1 LYETPQY
8 EQYSYLQD
16 LFLGDQVY
24 CEHDLYGLVTKE
36 RITGIKYDCI
46 LEKISEMTFQTVA
59 YQRSGWV
66 KQLANTTA
74 KTGTI
79 IKYNLQDALE
89 DGYGG
94 YLKTGYGVDL
104 TTL

>member
-1 LYETPQY
+1 
-8 EQYSYLQD
+8 
-16 LFLGDQVY
+16 
-24 CEHDLYGLVTKE
+24 
-36 RITGIKYDCI
+36 
-46 LEKISEMTFQTVA
+46 MTFQTVA